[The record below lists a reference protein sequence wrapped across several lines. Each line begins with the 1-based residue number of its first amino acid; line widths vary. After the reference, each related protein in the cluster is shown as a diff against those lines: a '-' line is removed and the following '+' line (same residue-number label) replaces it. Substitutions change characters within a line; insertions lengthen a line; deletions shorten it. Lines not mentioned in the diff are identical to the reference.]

1 MPTYASGVYN
11 NENALGKI
19 YSGENQVQRVFD
31 CKETAFVPEKEPF
44 FADFLI
50 VAGGGGG
57 NGGLCRG
64 GSGAGGMRTGAKK
77 FYENTNYTLTVGA
90 GGAHASISAGGQ
102 GAGSVGGDSSI
113 ERRSHGGGVEG
124 TDGGSGSGSD
134 GIISTAHSDALAV
147 DCGKSDVQGKDGAA
161 GGSNQGGG
169 GGGHN
174 AAGTLPNGGAGSANS
189 ITASSVT
196 YAGGGGGGGLFAS
209 AGTGGAG
216 GGGAGGDGTY
226 TGTTY
231 SSSSA
236 PPQSIMGGH
245 GTANTGGG
253 GGGGGYYQWDTG
265 LGYNI
270 NSGGEGGNGGSGF
283 VVLKYPNTKNLNIG
297 SGLTSSTS
305 TSGDYKITQFT
316 AGSDTIDF
324 GLPSYTISLVSDGT
338 STYQEYG
345 LIQLEA
351 LPTGATGYKLE
362 MTGTAYN
369 GAFTGV
375 VLAILN
381 PSNGVKTRINT
392 LTGIANNPSDDGP
405 QNKNMG
411 VVFVTASNQV
421 KIYAHNDN
429 GAEDVT
435 VKVTAI
441 NDSYEA
447 VTRESNQLT
456 GISIDEDG

>member
-57 NGGLCRG
+57 NGGLARG
-64 GSGAGGMRTGAKK
+64 GSGAGGMRTGTKK

-90 GGAHASISAGGQ
+90 GGAHASVSAGGQ

-124 TDGGSGSGSD
+124 TDGGSGAGSD
-134 GIISTAHSDALAV
+134 GLGASSSSDALAV
-147 DCGKSDVQGKDGAA
+147 DCGESDVQGKDGAA
-161 GGSNQGGG
+161 GSSNQGGG

-174 AAGTLPNGGAGSANS
+174 AAGSTPNGGAGSANS
-189 ITASSVT
+189 ITGSSVT
-196 YAGGGGGGGLFAS
+196 YAGGGGGGSLFTS

-236 PPQSIMGGH
+236 PPQSVMGGH

-316 AGSDTIDF
+316 AGSDTISF
-324 GLPSYTISLVSDGT
+324 GLPSYTISLVSDGS
-338 STYQEYG
+338 STYQAYG
-345 LIQLEA
+345 LIQLPT
-351 LPTGATGYKLE
+351 LPAGATGYKLE
-362 MTGTAYN
+362 MTGTESS
-369 GAFTGV
+369 AFTGV
-375 VLAILN
+375 ILAVLSPTN
-381 PSNGVKTRINT
+381 NT
-392 LTGIANNPSDDGP
+392 PYYVNTQAGITNNPSDNGP
-405 QNKNMG
+405 QNKNMYAR
-411 VVFVTASNQV
+411 FVTASNQV

-429 GAEDVT
+429 GATAVT
-435 VKVTAI
+435 VKITAI
-441 NDSYEA
+441 NNSYEA
-447 VTRESNQLT
+447 VSQESNQLT
-456 GISIDEDG
+456 GIVIDEDG